1 MATTNNQRSDALIQ
15 PDPNRP
21 GMDNIAANMFPF
33 LVMVLPYVLIG
44 FFVLLSVFNENLKGI
59 MYITGIVMLISFT
72 SIFIQDSPREN
83 ISGRKEVCRLFDL
96 YGFSKSLPFSIMV
109 YSFTFIY
116 LILPMYIFEHINYQ
130 VIILLM
136 FSIVLDTFYRTRYS
150 CDSMRYILTAGIVGT
165 IVGFVWFSLV
175 YAVNHDL
182 LYHTE
187 LVSNKLS
194 CSLKSEQR
202 YSCEVEQIS

>member
-1 MATTNNQRSDALIQ
+1 MAATNNRQSDVLIRTN
-15 PDPNRP
+15 PNRP
-21 GMDNIAANMFPF
+21 GMDNISANMFPF

-44 FFVLLSVFNENLKGI
+44 FFVLLSIFNANLKGF
-59 MYITGIVMLISFT
+59 MYLIGIVMLISFT
-72 SIFIQDSPREN
+72 SIFIPESPREN
-83 ISGRKEVCRLFDL
+83 TFGRKEACQIFDL
-96 YGFSKSLPFSIMV
+96 YGFSKRLPFSIMV
-109 YSFTFIY
+109 YSFTFMY

-136 FSIVLDTFYRTRYS
+136 LTIVLDTFYRTMYS
-150 CDSMRYILTAGIVGT
+150 CDSMAFILSAGILGTVVGL
-165 IVGFVWFSLV
+165 VWFSLV

>member
-1 MATTNNQRSDALIQ
+1 MAATNNRQSDVLIRTN
-15 PDPNRP
+15 PNRP
-21 GMDNIAANMFPF
+21 GMDNISANMFPF

-44 FFVLLSVFNENLKGI
+44 FFVLLSIFNANLKGI
-59 MYITGIVMLISFT
+59 MYLTGILVLISFS
-72 SIFIQDSPREN
+72 SIFIPDTPQDTF
-83 ISGRKEVCRLFDL
+83 GRKEACRMFDL
-96 YGFSKSLPFSIMV
+96 YGFSKRLPFSIMV
-109 YSFTFIY
+109 YSFTFMY

-136 FSIVLDTFYRTRYS
+136 ITIVLDTFYRTMYS
-150 CDSMRYILTAGIVGT
+150 CDKMAFILSAGILGTVVGL
-165 IVGFVWFSLV
+165 VWFSLV